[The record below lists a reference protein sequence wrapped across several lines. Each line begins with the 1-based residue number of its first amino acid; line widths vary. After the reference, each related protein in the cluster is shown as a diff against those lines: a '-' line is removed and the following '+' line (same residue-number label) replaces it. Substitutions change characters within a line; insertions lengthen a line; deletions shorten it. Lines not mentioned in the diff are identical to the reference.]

1 MVPMRKLIKAMLPVM
16 WMGVIFM
23 FSAQTGEESAGL
35 SNEILSK
42 LMNVVPMEGLSI
54 EALSVFIRK
63 VAHFTEYAILGLLV
77 DINSEN
83 KDKKHLLWSVLFCF
97 IYAISDEIHQYFVPM
112 RSCSFIDVIIDT
124 SGAIF
129 AIFICRWIRK

>member
-1 MVPMRKLIKAMLPVM
+1 MRKLTKALLLVV

-23 FSAQTGEESAGL
+23 FSSQNGEESSGI
-35 SNEILSK
+35 SNGILLT
-42 LMNVVPMEGLSI
+42 LMNVVPMENLSI
-54 EALSVFIRK
+54 ETLSFFIRK
-63 VAHFTEYAILGLLV
+63 AAHFTEYAILGLLV

-129 AIFICRWIRK
+129 AIFISRWIRK

>member
-1 MVPMRKLIKAMLPVM
+1 MRKLTKALLLVV

-23 FSAQTGEESAGL
+23 FSSQNGEESSGI
-35 SNEILSK
+35 SNGILLT
-42 LMNVVPMEGLSI
+42 LMNVVPMENLSI
-54 EALSVFIRK
+54 ETLSFFIRK
-63 VAHFTEYAILGLLV
+63 AAHFTEYAILGLLV

-83 KDKKHLLWSVLFCF
+83 KDKKHLLCSVLFCF

-129 AIFICRWIRK
+129 AIFISRWIRK